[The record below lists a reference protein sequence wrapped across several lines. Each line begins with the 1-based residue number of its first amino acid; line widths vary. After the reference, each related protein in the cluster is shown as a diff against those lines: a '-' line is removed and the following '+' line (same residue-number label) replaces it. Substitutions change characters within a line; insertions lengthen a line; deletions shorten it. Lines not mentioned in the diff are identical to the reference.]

1 MLRIVVDK
9 HSFYVSHRGKSAKD
23 AGLKKSTDFS
33 KSHRNSAGSIESD
46 FKNHRFLKFK
56 FRNFRK
62 KLENYVKKLDEIL
75 RTSLEKKF
83 QISTVLLDKIQIEL
97 KT

>member
-1 MLRIVVDK
+1 MVDK
-9 HSFYVSHRGKSAKD
+9 HSFYVSHRGKGAKD
-23 AGLKKSTDFS
+23 AGLKKLTDFS
-33 KSHRNSAGSIESD
+33 KNRQNSAGSVESD

-56 FRNFRK
+56 FENFGKKSRK
-62 KLENYVKKLDEIL
+62 LCKKLDEIL

-83 QISTVLLDKIQIEL
+83 QISAILLDKIQIEL